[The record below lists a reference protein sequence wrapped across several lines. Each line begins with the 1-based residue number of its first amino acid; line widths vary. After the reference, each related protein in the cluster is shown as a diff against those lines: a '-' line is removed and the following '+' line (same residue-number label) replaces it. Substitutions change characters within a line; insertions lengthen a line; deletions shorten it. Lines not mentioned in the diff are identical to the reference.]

1 MWAARYGINAELR
14 GKTTLMRFVHGC
26 ARVYSGTVYAS
37 AEVLYEESKGLV
49 GITP

>member
-1 MWAARYGINAELR
+1 
-14 GKTTLMRFVHGC
+14 MRFVHGC

-37 AEVLYEESKGLV
+37 AEVLYGASAKVLYEESKGLV